1 MVVIAPGARRSPVA
15 LCRGCCGEFCD
26 KKLTLSHTA
35 SSWDCERLHTTVII
49 PGGST
54 DQVRCSRQACN
65 HSPAFRVLWRNPK
78 IHSSDREKVWL
89 SCAEHREFFHG
100 YLSQRGFPVRI
111 EDFEETVS

>member
-1 MVVIAPGARRSPVA
+1 
-15 LCRGCCGEFCD
+15 
-26 KKLTLSHTA
+26 
-35 SSWDCERLHTTVII
+35 
-49 PGGST
+49 
-54 DQVRCSRQACN
+54 
-65 HSPAFRVLWRNPK
+65 VLWRNPK